1 MKIPQPRKLPSGSW
15 FVRVTINGEV
25 ISITKPTEKEAIA
38 EAMALKAGTK
48 KAKKVPATLTLSK
61 AIDHYI
67 ERRMNIISPS
77 TIRGYRGIQNQRF
90 QAYMKTDLSRMTKE
104 KWQRAVNQEAKL
116 CSPKTLKNAWGF
128 IASVLQEE
136 TGERYTVA
144 LPQKID
150 RPMGFLDHDQIPKF
164 MAAIK
169 GDIAEI
175 PALLAL
181 SSLRQSEIL
190 GLRWESVDFENGVI
204 RIVETAVRSE
214 DGSLVHKPTTKN
226 SKSRRT
232 IPMMQP
238 LREALERADQTTEYV
253 VNIRETAIRRHYKL
267 ACEKA
272 GVPYVRAHGLRHS
285 FASLACY
292 LGMNEETT
300 MAIGG
305 WADYGTMKKIYTHV
319 SDADLIKDSGRMLN
333 FYSKP
338 EQEDE
343 QSNQEAAL

>member
-15 FVRVTINGEV
+15 FVRVTIDGKV

-38 EAMALKAGTK
+38 EAVALKAGMK

-67 ERRMNIISPS
+67 ERRQNIISPS
-77 TIRGYRGIQNQRF
+77 TIRGYRCIQKQRF
-90 QAYMKTDLSRMTKE
+90 QAYMNTDLSRMTKE

-128 IASVLQEE
+128 ISSVLAEE

-164 MAAIK
+164 MDAIK

-190 GLRWESVDFENGVI
+190 GLRWENVDFENGVI
-204 RIVETAVRSE
+204 RIVETAVRDE
-214 DGSLVHKPTTKN
+214 NGVLVHKPTTKN

-253 VNIRETAIRRHYKL
+253 VTIRENAIRSHYKL
-267 ACEKA
+267 ACKKA

-292 LGMNEETT
+292 LGMSEETT

-319 SDADLIKDSGRMLN
+319 TDADLRKDAGRMLN
-333 FYSKP
+333 FYSQP
-338 EQEDE
+338 AQDE
-343 QSNQEAAL
+343 QSD

>member
-1 MKIPQPRKLPSGSW
+1 MKIPKARKLPSGSW
-15 FVRVTINGEV
+15 FVRVTVDGKV
-25 ISITKPTEKEAIA
+25 ISITKPTEKEAVA
-38 EAMALKAGTK
+38 EAVAIKAGTK
-48 KAKKVPATLTLSK
+48 KAQKAPAAMTLSK
-61 AIDHYI
+61 AIDRYI

-77 TIRGYRGIQNQRF
+77 TIRGYRCIQRQRF
-90 QAYMKTDLSRMTKE
+90 QAYMKTEISRMNKE
-104 KWQRAVNQEAKL
+104 KWQRVVNQEAKL

-128 IASVLQEE
+128 ISSVLAEE

-150 RPMGFLDHDQIPKF
+150 KPMGFLDHDQIPKF
-164 MAAIK
+164 MEAIK

-190 GLRWESVDFENGVI
+190 GLRWENVDFENGVI
-204 RIVETAVRSE
+204 RIMETAVRDE
-214 DGSLVHKPTTKN
+214 NGVLIHKPTTKN
-226 SKSRRT
+226 SASRRT

-238 LREALERADQTTEYV
+238 LREALERADQSTDYV
-253 VNIRETAIRRHYKL
+253 VNIRENTIRKHYKL
-267 ACEKA
+267 ACKKA

-285 FASLACY
+285 FASLACH

-333 FYSKP
+333 FYSQP
-338 EQEDE
+338 EQEDDE
-343 QSNQEAAL
+343 

>member
-15 FVRVTINGEV
+15 FVRVTIDGKV

-38 EAMALKAGTK
+38 EAVALKAGTK
-48 KAKKVPATLTLSK
+48 KAKKIPAAVTLSK
-61 AIDHYI
+61 AIDNYI
-67 ERRMNIISPS
+67 DRRVNIISPS
-77 TIRGYRGIQNQRF
+77 TIRGYRCIQVQRF
-90 QAYMKTDLSRMTKE
+90 QAYMNTDLSKMSKE

-128 IASVLQEE
+128 ISSVLAEE

-164 MAAIK
+164 LDAMK

-190 GLRWESVDFENGVI
+190 GLRWENVDFENGVI
-204 RIVETAVRSE
+204 RITETAVRDE
-214 DGSLVHKPTTKN
+214 NGNLVHKPTTKN
-226 SKSRRT
+226 SASRRT

-238 LREALERADQTTEYV
+238 LREAMERADQTTEYV
-253 VNIRETAIRRHYKL
+253 VNLRENTIRRHYKK
-267 ACEKA
+267 ACKKA

-285 FASLACY
+285 FASLACH

-333 FYSKP
+333 FYSQP
-338 EQEDE
+338 EQDE
-343 QSNQEAAL
+343 QPDQEAAQ

>member
-1 MKIPQPRKLPSGSW
+1 MKIPKARKLPSGSW
-15 FVRVTINGEV
+15 FVRVTVDGKV
-25 ISITKPTEKEAIA
+25 ISITKPTEKEAVA
-38 EAMALKAGTK
+38 EAVAIKAGTK
-48 KAKKVPATLTLSK
+48 KANKAPAALTLSR

-67 ERRMNIISPS
+67 DRRVNIISPS
-77 TIRGYRGIQNQRF
+77 TIRGYRCIQTQRF
-90 QAYMKTDLSRMTKE
+90 QAYMKTEISRMTKE

-128 IASVLQEE
+128 ISSVLAEE

-164 MAAIK
+164 MEAIK

-190 GLRWESVDFENGVI
+190 GLRWENVDFDNGVI
-204 RIVETAVRSE
+204 RIMETAVRNE
-214 DGSLVHKPTTKN
+214 NGELVHKPTTKN
-226 SKSRRT
+226 SASRRT
-232 IPMMQP
+232 VPMMQP
-238 LREALERADQTTEYV
+238 LREALERADRTTEYV
-253 VNIRETAIRRHYKL
+253 VNIRENAIRHHYKL
-267 ACEKA
+267 ACQKA

-285 FASLACY
+285 FASLACH

-333 FYSKP
+333 FYSQP
-338 EQEDE
+338 DQEEDE
-343 QSNQEAAL
+343 

>member
-1 MKIPQPRKLPSGSW
+1 MKIPKARKLPSGSW
-15 FVRVTINGEV
+15 FVRVTVDGKE
-25 ISITKPTEKEAIA
+25 ISITKPTEKEAVA
-38 EAMALKAGTK
+38 EAVAIKAGTK
-48 KAKKVPATLTLSK
+48 KANKAPAALTLSR

-67 ERRMNIISPS
+67 DRRVNIISPS
-77 TIRGYRGIQNQRF
+77 TIRGYRCIQTQRF
-90 QAYMKTDLSRMTKE
+90 QAYMKTEISRMTKE

-128 IASVLQEE
+128 ISSVLAEE

-164 MAAIK
+164 MEAIK

-190 GLRWESVDFENGVI
+190 GLRWENVDFDNGVI
-204 RIVETAVRSE
+204 RIMETAVRNE
-214 DGSLVHKPTTKN
+214 NGELVHKPTTKN
-226 SKSRRT
+226 SASRRT
-232 IPMMQP
+232 VPMMQP
-238 LREALERADQTTEYV
+238 LREALERADRTTEYV
-253 VNIRETAIRRHYKL
+253 VNIRENAIRHHYKL
-267 ACEKA
+267 ACQKA

-285 FASLACY
+285 FASLACH

-333 FYSKP
+333 FYSQP
-338 EQEDE
+338 DQEEDE
-343 QSNQEAAL
+343 

>member
-1 MKIPQPRKLPSGSW
+1 MKIPKARKLPSGSW
-15 FVRVTINGEV
+15 FVRVTVDGKV

-38 EAMALKAGTK
+38 EAMAIKAGTK
-48 KAKKVPATLTLSK
+48 KAQKAPTAMTLSK
-61 AIDHYI
+61 AIDRYI

-77 TIRGYRGIQNQRF
+77 TIRGYRCIQRQRF
-90 QAYMKTDLSRMTKE
+90 QAYMKTEISRMNKE
-104 KWQRAVNQEAKL
+104 KWQRAVNQEARL
-116 CSPKTLKNAWGF
+116 CSSKTLKNAWGF
-128 IASVLQEE
+128 ISSVLAEE

-164 MAAIK
+164 MEAIK

-190 GLRWESVDFENGVI
+190 GLRWENVDFENGVI
-204 RIVETAVRSE
+204 RIMETAVRDE
-214 DGSLVHKPTTKN
+214 NGVLVHKPTTKN
-226 SKSRRT
+226 SASRRT

-253 VNIRETAIRRHYKL
+253 VNIRENTIRKHYKR
-267 ACEKA
+267 ACENA

-285 FASLACY
+285 FASLACH

-338 EQEDE
+338 EQEDDE
-343 QSNQEAAL
+343 

>member
-1 MKIPQPRKLPSGSW
+1 MKIPKARKLPSGSW
-15 FVRVTINGEV
+15 FVRVTVDGKV
-25 ISITKPTEKEAIA
+25 ISITKPTEKEAVA
-38 EAMALKAGTK
+38 EAVAIKAGTK
-48 KAKKVPATLTLSK
+48 KAQKAPAAMTLSK
-61 AIDHYI
+61 AIDRYI

-77 TIRGYRGIQNQRF
+77 TIRGYRCIQRQRF
-90 QAYMKTDLSRMTKE
+90 QAYMKTEISRMNKE
-104 KWQRAVNQEAKL
+104 KWQRVVNQEAKL

-128 IASVLQEE
+128 ISSVLAEE

-164 MAAIK
+164 MEAIK

-190 GLRWESVDFENGVI
+190 GLRWVNVDFENGVI
-204 RIVETAVRSE
+204 RIMETAVRDE
-214 DGSLVHKPTTKN
+214 NGVLVHKPTTKN
-226 SKSRRT
+226 SASRRT
-232 IPMMQP
+232 IPMTKP
-238 LREALERADQTTEYV
+238 LREALERADQSTEYV
-253 VNIRETAIRRHYKL
+253 VNIRENTIRKHYKL
-267 ACEKA
+267 ACVKA

-285 FASLACY
+285 FASLACH

-333 FYSKP
+333 FYSQP
-338 EQEDE
+338 EQEDDE
-343 QSNQEAAL
+343 